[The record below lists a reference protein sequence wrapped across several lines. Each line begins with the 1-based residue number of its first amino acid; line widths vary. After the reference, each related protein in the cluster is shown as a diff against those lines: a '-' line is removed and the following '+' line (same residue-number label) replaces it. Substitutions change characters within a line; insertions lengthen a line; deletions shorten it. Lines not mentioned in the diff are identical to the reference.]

1 MSVNL
6 TIVHRSE
13 MPLIE
18 YSTQVVT
25 DAGEARWPIY
35 LHAVLVVTDLFCIN
49 HRANRLGAAHKDSI

>member
-35 LHAVLVVTDLFCIN
+35 LHAYCISCYRFVLY
-49 HRANRLGAAHKDSI
+49 KSPS